1 MNDMGASVK
10 EIFEWSII
18 AATVTAGL
26 IIGWV
31 RVGVPLKEAVS
42 SWWKGKTKKLYR
54 EQVTADK
61 NIHEQL
67 NKVRY
72 DSDACR
78 VKLLQFHNGG
88 NFATGKS
95 MKKISTTHESFHP
108 GMAATVQS
116 SSDQLLSL
124 FSDMLELCHEN
135 EPILMNTSSLRD
147 SYFKSYLQS
156 NHVLMFSVLPV
167 RNTKGEEIGCILCE
181 WCAWAFA
188 DRVNSELFE
197 EEFREARNSVEYMLS
212 LEKKRSK

>member
-1 MNDMGASVK
+1 MSDMGMSIR
-10 EIFEWSII
+10 EWFEWSILTATI
-18 AATVTAGL
+18 AAGL
-26 IIGWV
+26 VIGWI
-31 RVGVPLKEAVS
+31 RVGVPLKDALVTWGKKSKS
-42 SWWKGKTKKLYR
+42 SKRDAFT
-54 EQVTADK
+54 VDK
-61 NIHEQL
+61 NLHEQL
-67 NKVRY
+67 NKLRY
-72 DSDACR
+72 DSEACR

-124 FSDMLELCHEN
+124 FPDLLEMCHEN
-135 EPILMNTSSLRD
+135 EPLLMNTSCLRD
-147 SYFKSYLQS
+147 SYFKSYLQT

-188 DRVNSELFE
+188 DQVNSEIFGE
-197 EEFREARNSVEYMLS
+197 AFREARNAVEYMLS
-212 LEKKRSK
+212 IDRKRSK